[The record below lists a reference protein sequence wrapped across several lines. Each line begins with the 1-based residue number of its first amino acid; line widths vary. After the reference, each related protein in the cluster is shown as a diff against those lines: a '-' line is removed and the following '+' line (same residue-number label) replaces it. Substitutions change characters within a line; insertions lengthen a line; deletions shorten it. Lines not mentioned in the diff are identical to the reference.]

1 MSDDI
6 PSGVFRFLP
15 VERVEFGPGAVR
27 GLGRALDHHRL
38 QRALV
43 ITGATIAAGT
53 NLLWYIEQ
61 ILGPRHAASYSG
73 ARQHVPSTSVE
84 EAAELARIA
93 GADCLV
99 SLGGGSPIDTAKAVA
114 HRLAHPEAAPAEGA
128 DAKAGPGETAPLPH
142 FAVPTTLSAGEFTHL
157 AGVTDEQTRVK
168 GGVAEPALTPRA
180 VFLDP
185 EMTVPTP
192 RDLWLSTGIKAL
204 DHAVERFCSPGYHP
218 ITDLLAREAV
228 RLLFAYLP
236 RTAADPDDLDAR
248 MQCQIAAWMSL
259 FSDTGVRTGLSHA
272 LGHQIG
278 ARCGVPHGVTSCI
291 TLPHVMRFIA
301 PAAAHRLAALATAMD
316 IAHGDDESADAAAA
330 AEAVAALVTRLGLTA
345 RLRDA
350 GVPQSE
356 LPAIAQAAWEE
367 AGTHQGPRPAASLD
381 ELTGLL
387 QSMW

>member
-1 MSDDI
+1 
-6 PSGVFRFLP
+6 
-15 VERVEFGPGAVR
+15 
-27 GLGRALDHHRL
+27 
-38 QRALV
+38 
-43 ITGATIAAGT
+43 
-53 NLLWYIEQ
+53 
-61 ILGPRHAASYSG
+61 
-73 ARQHVPSTSVE
+73 
-84 EAAELARIA
+84 
-93 GADCLV
+93 
-99 SLGGGSPIDTAKAVA
+99 
-114 HRLAHPEAAPAEGA
+114 
-128 DAKAGPGETAPLPH
+128 
-142 FAVPTTLSAGEFTHL
+142 
-157 AGVTDEQTRVK
+157 
-168 GGVAEPALTPRA
+168 
-180 VFLDP
+180 
-185 EMTVPTP
+185 
-192 RDLWLSTGIKAL
+192 
-204 DHAVERFCSPGYHP
+204 
-218 ITDLLAREAV
+218 
-228 RLLFAYLP
+228 
-236 RTAADPDDLDAR
+236 

-259 FSDTGVRTGLSHA
+259 FSDAGVRTGLSHA